1 MNNVNFF
8 DAEAVRGEFP
18 MLVAGDKGAKPLAF
32 LDSTATT
39 QKPACVIDA
48 MDDFY
53 REHYSSVKRGVYR
66 LSARTTEAFEATRKN
81 VAKFI
86 NAKTEDEIVFTRGTT
101 ESINLVAWSYGRKF
115 FEAGDEILISGLEHH
130 ANIVSWQLVAEMK
143 GAKIKVIPVK
153 DDGDLDL
160 DKLPG
165 LLNARTKMVAVT
177 HVSNARTKMVAVTHV
192 SNAVGTVNPIA
203 EIIKTVRAA
212 APQAKILIDGAQS
225 SSHIKIDVQELDCD
239 FLAFSGHKM
248 YGPTGVGV
256 LYGKYDVLDSMPP
269 WHGGGEMIKN
279 VTFEKTTYADVP
291 ARFEAGTPM
300 IAEVIGLGKAI
311 EWINEKGIEN
321 IRRHEAEI
329 TNYALEQLAKIPQV
343 KVLGNPKER
352 GALVSITLD
361 GIAVSDAAMIL
372 DEENIAVRSGHHC
385 AQPFHQYLGVQ
396 SSARMSLSFY
406 NDEEDIDRFI
416 STLSTVRRRMG
427 LGG

>member
-1 MNNVNFF
+1 MFN
-8 DAEAVRGEFP
+8 AELTRNEFP
-18 MLVAGDKGAKPLAF
+18 MLVAGDKEQKPLAF

-39 QKPACVIDA
+39 QKPACVIDV

-66 LSARTTEAFEATRKN
+66 LSARTTEAFEKTRKEI
-81 VAKFI
+81 AKFI

-115 FEAGDEILISGLEHH
+115 FNEGDEILISALEHH

-160 DKLPG
+160 EALPN
-165 LLNARTKMVAVT
+165 LLTPRTKMVAVA
-177 HVSNARTKMVAVTHV
+177 HVSN
-192 SNAVGTVNPIA
+192 SVGTVNPIE
-203 EIIKTVRAA
+203 EIIATVRKL
-212 APQAKILIDGAQS
+212 APQSKILIDAAQS
-225 SSHIKIDVQELDCD
+225 SSHIKIDVQKLDCD

-248 YGPTGVGV
+248 YGPTGIGV

-291 ARFEAGTPM
+291 ARFEAGTPA

-311 EWINEKGIEN
+311 EWLNNVGLDN
-321 IRRHEAEI
+321 IRQHEEQI
-329 TNYALEQLAKIPQV
+329 TQYALKQLAEIPQV

-352 GALVSITLD
+352 GALISITLD
-361 GIAVSDAAMIL
+361 GIAVGDAAMIL
-372 DEENIAVRSGHHC
+372 DEENVAVRSGHHC
-385 AQPFHQYLGVQ
+385 AQPVMDRFGLD
-396 SSARMSLSFY
+396 ATLRLSFGVY
-406 NDEEDIDRFI
+406 TLERDIDRFVAGI
-416 STLSTVRRRMG
+416 KRVIRLFA
-427 LGG
+427 

>member
-1 MNNVNFF
+1 MN
-8 DAEAVRGEFP
+8 AEVLRNEFP
-18 MLVAGDKGAKPLAF
+18 MLVAGDKESKPLAF

-39 QKPACVIDA
+39 QKPASVIDA

-66 LSARTTEAFEATRKN
+66 LSARTTEAFEKTRKD

-86 NAKTEDEIVFTRGTT
+86 NAKSEDEIVFTRGTT

-115 FEAGDEILISGLEHH
+115 FEADDEILISGLEHH

-143 GAKIKVIPVK
+143 GAKIKVIPVR

-160 DKLPG
+160 SKLPE
-165 LLNARTKMVAVT
+165 LLTPRTKMVAVT
-177 HVSNARTKMVAVTHV
+177 HVSN
-192 SNAVGTVNPIA
+192 SVGTVNPIA
-203 EIIKTVRAA
+203 EIIATVRSL
-212 APQAKILIDGAQS
+212 APQAKILIDAAQS
-225 SSHIKIDVQELDCD
+225 SSHIKIDVQKLDCD

-248 YGPTGVGV
+248 YGPTGIGV

-291 ARFEAGTPM
+291 ARFEAGTPA

-311 EWINEKGIEN
+311 EWLNNVGLDN
-321 IRRHEAEI
+321 IRKHEEQI
-329 TNYALEQLAKIPQV
+329 TQYALKQLAEIPQV

-352 GALVSITLD
+352 GALISITLD
-361 GIAVSDAAMIL
+361 GIAVGDAAMIL
-372 DEENIAVRSGHHC
+372 DEENVAVRSGHHC
-385 AQPFHQYLGVQ
+385 AQPVMDRFGLD
-396 SSARMSLSFY
+396 ATLRLSFGVY
-406 NDEEDIDRFI
+406 TLERDIDRFVAGI
-416 STLSTVRRRMG
+416 KRVVR
-427 LGG
+427 LFA

>member
-1 MNNVNFF
+1 M
-8 DAEAVRGEFP
+8 
-18 MLVAGDKGAKPLAF
+18 
-32 LDSTATT
+32 
-39 QKPACVIDA
+39 
-48 MDDFY
+48 
-53 REHYSSVKRGVYR
+53 
-66 LSARTTEAFEATRKN
+66 
-81 VAKFI
+81 
-86 NAKTEDEIVFTRGTT
+86 
-101 ESINLVAWSYGRKF
+101 
-115 FEAGDEILISGLEHH
+115 ISGLEHH

-160 DKLPG
+160 GKLPE
-165 LLNARTKMVAVT
+165 LL
-177 HVSNARTKMVAVTHV
+177 NARTKMVAVTHV

-203 EIIKTVRAA
+203 DIIKTVRKL

-225 SSHIKIDVQELDCD
+225 SSHIKIDVQALDCD

-256 LYGKYDVLDSMPP
+256 LYGKYEVLDSMPP

-279 VTFEKTTYADVP
+279 VTFEKTTFADVP

-311 EWINEKGIEN
+311 EWISEKGIEN
-321 IRRHEAEI
+321 IRKHEEEI
-329 TNYALEQLAKIPQV
+329 TQYALNELAKIPQV

-385 AQPFHQYLGVQ
+385 AQPVMDRFGVD
-396 SSARMSLSFY
+396 ATLRLSFGAY
-406 NDEEDIDRFI
+406 TLKRDIDRLI
-416 STLSTVRRRMG
+416 AGLQRVVR
-427 LGG
+427 LFA

>member
-1 MNNVNFF
+1 MIDANF
-8 DAEAVRGEFP
+8 DAEKIRSEFP
-18 MLVAGDKGAKPLAF
+18 MLVAGDKEAKPLAF

-53 REHYSSVKRGVYR
+53 RKHYSSVKRGVYR
-66 LSARTTEAFEATRKN
+66 LSARTTEAFEATR
-81 VAKFI
+81 
-86 NAKTEDEIVFTRGTT
+86 
-101 ESINLVAWSYGRKF
+101 NLVAWSYGRKF

-143 GAKIKVIPVK
+143 GAKIKVIPVL
-153 DDGDLDL
+153 DNGDLDL
-160 DKLPG
+160 SAIPA
-165 LLNARTKMVAVT
+165 LL
-177 HVSNARTKMVAVTHV
+177 NARTKMVAVTHV
-192 SNAVGTVNPIA
+192 SNAVGTVNPVA

-212 APQAKILIDGAQS
+212 APQAKVLIDAAQS
-225 SSHIKIDVQELDCD
+225 SSHIKIDVQKLDCD

-256 LYGKYDVLDSMPP
+256 LYGKYSVLDSMPP

-279 VTFEKTTYADVP
+279 VTFEKTTFADVP

-311 EWINEKGIEN
+311 EWINAVGIEN
-321 IRRHEAEI
+321 IRKHEEEI
-329 TNYALEQLAKIPQV
+329 TQYALEQLTQIPQV

-352 GALVSITLD
+352 GALISITLD

-372 DEENIAVRSGHHC
+372 DEENVAVRSGHHC
-385 AQPFHQYLGVQ
+385 AQPVMDRFGVD
-396 SSARMSLSFY
+396 ATLRLSFGAY
-406 NDEEDIDRFI
+406 TLKSDIDRFMAGI
-416 STLSTVRRRMG
+416 KRVLRLFG
-427 LGG
+427 

>member
-1 MNNVNFF
+1 MI
-8 DAEAVRGEFP
+8 DAEKIRSEFP
-18 MLVAGDKGAKPLAF
+18 MLVAGDKDAKPLAF

-143 GAKIKVIPVK
+143 SAKIKVIPVL
-153 DDGDLDL
+153 DNGDLDL
-160 DKLPG
+160 AALPG
-165 LLNARTKMVAVT
+165 LLTPRTKMVAVT
-177 HVSNARTKMVAVTHV
+177 HVSN
-192 SNAVGTVNPIA
+192 SVGTVNPIA
-203 EIIKTVRAA
+203 EIIATVRAA
-212 APQAKILIDGAQS
+212 APQAKVLIDAAQS
-225 SSHIKIDVQELDCD
+225 SSHIKIDVQKLDCD

-256 LYGKYDVLDSMPP
+256 LYGKYDVLASMPP

-311 EWINEKGIEN
+311 EWINTVGIEN
-321 IRRHEAEI
+321 IRKHEEEI
-329 TNYALEQLAKIPQV
+329 TNYALEQLAQIPQV
-343 KVLGNPKER
+343 KIFGSPKER
-352 GALVSITLD
+352 GALISVTLA

-372 DEENIAVRSGHHC
+372 DEENVAVRSGHHC
-385 AQPFHQYLGVQ
+385 AQPVMDRFGVD
-396 SSARMSLSFY
+396 ATLRLSFGAY
-406 NDEEDIDRFI
+406 TLKRDIDRFVAGI
-416 STLSTVRRRMG
+416 KRVLRLFG
-427 LGG
+427 

>member
-1 MNNVNFF
+1 MFN
-8 DAEAVRGEFP
+8 AELTRNEFP
-18 MLVAGDKGAKPLAF
+18 MLVAGDKEQKPLAF

-66 LSARTTEAFEATRKN
+66 LSARTTEAFEKTRKDI
-81 VAKFI
+81 AKFI

-115 FEAGDEILISGLEHH
+115 FNEGDEILISALEHH

-160 DKLPG
+160 SKLPE
-165 LLNARTKMVAVT
+165 LLTPRTKMVAVA
-177 HVSNARTKMVAVTHV
+177 HVSN
-192 SNAVGTVNPIA
+192 SVGTVNPIE
-203 EIIKTVRAA
+203 EIITTVRKL
-212 APQAKILIDGAQS
+212 APQAKVLIDAAQS
-225 SSHIKIDVQELDCD
+225 SSHIKIDVQKLDCD

-248 YGPTGVGV
+248 YGPTGIGV

-291 ARFEAGTPM
+291 ARFEAGTPA
-300 IAEVIGLGKAI
+300 IAEVIGLGKAV
-311 EWINEKGIEN
+311 EWLNEKGLEN
-321 IRRHEAEI
+321 IREHEAQI
-329 TNYALEQLAKIPQV
+329 TQYALKQLAEIPQV

-352 GALVSITLD
+352 GALISITLD
-361 GIAVSDAAMIL
+361 GIAVGDAAMIL
-372 DEENIAVRSGHHC
+372 DEENVAVRSGHHC
-385 AQPFHQYLGVQ
+385 AQPVMDRFGLD
-396 SSARMSLSFY
+396 ATLRLSFGAY
-406 NDEEDIDRFI
+406 TLERDIDRFVAGI
-416 STLSTVRRRMG
+416 KRVLRLFR
-427 LGG
+427 